1 VSDRA
6 RWRVQGK
13 AAGRGPDTAP
23 TILVAGVVRHL
34 EWLEAL
40 GRVQRARWSL
50 LAPRAAGAPADL
62 IVVGQASAGVAAG
75 AVIAA
80 LKDDPSTSAIPVLH
94 AAPAEDACPECRAD
108 VCLSAGSTPGQL
120 ARVAE
125 ALLELARARARSS
138 GLYAARASLAAG
150 AASRPAP

>member
-1 VSDRA
+1 VPTSIG
-6 RWRVQGK
+6 RVAECSQHGP
-13 AAGRGPDTAP
+13 AAAP
-23 TILVAGVVRHL
+23 TILVVGAVHHL
-34 EWLEAL
+34 ECLRVL
-40 GRVQRARWSL
+40 GHTQRARWDL
-50 LAPRAAGAPADL
+50 LAPRAAGSPADL
-62 IVVGQASAGVAAG
+62 IVVGQASAGVQAG
-75 AVIAA
+75 AVIAE

-108 VCLSAGSTPGQL
+108 VCLSTGSTPGQL
-120 ARVAE
+120 ARVAG

>member
-1 VSDRA
+1 MPTA
-6 RWRVQGK
+6 L
-13 AAGRGPDTAP
+13 AGLAECRNRPVAAP
-23 TILVAGVVRHL
+23 TILVVGVVHHL
-34 EWLEAL
+34 ECLRRPRPHRSGHGGICW
-40 GRVQRARWSL
+40 RP
-50 LAPRAAGAPADL
+50 APPGSPADL
-62 IVVGQASAGVAAG
+62 IVVGQASAGVQAG
-75 AVIAA
+75 AVIAE

-108 VCLSAGSTPGQL
+108 VCLSTGSTPGQL

-150 AASRPAP
+150 AAARPAP